1 MADWRGRGGGRKG
14 GQPTLSFEG
23 GPGRGG
29 GRAGGQPT
37 LEIEGGPGR
46 GGGRAGSQ
54 PTLEIR
60 GGPGRGGGR
69 SGAQPQLGERVDF
82 GGSSSTRRSSSR
94 SSGATSTPRG
104 GSSMGSRSSGERSP
118 RVADPEGAY
127 IFALEID
134 GVEVAHF
141 RECSG
146 LKSTTEVF
154 ELVEGGQNHRVHK
167 LPGQSRWDNIV
178 LRYGVSGDTTLLQWR
193 DEVLQDSFALRRNGS
208 IVMKTLAMEEV
219 RRYNFI
225 QAWPVSWEGP
235 SFNSGSSE
243 VAIEALE
250 LAHHGIQVT

>member
-1 MADWRGRGGGRKG
+1 MADWRGRGKGRSG
-14 GQPTLSFEG
+14 GQPNLSFEGGPGHGGGRGAGQPNLDIEG

-37 LEIEGGPGR
+37 LEISGGPGR
-46 GGGRAGSQ
+46 GGGRAGAQ
-54 PTLEIR
+54 PT
-60 GGPGRGGGR
+60 
-69 SGAQPQLGERVDF
+69 LGERVEF
-82 GGSSSTRRSSSR
+82 GGESRRFSTRRSAS
-94 SSGATSTPRG
+94 TSTPRG
-104 GSSMGSRSSGERSP
+104 GSSMAGGATGERSP
-118 RVADPEGAY
+118 RVADPEGAF

-146 LKSTTEVF
+146 LKTTTEVF

-193 DEVLQDSFALRRNGS
+193 NEVLQDSFALRRNGS
-208 IVMKTLAMEEV
+208 VVMKTLGMEEV
-219 RRYNFI
+219 RRYNFV

-235 SFNSGSSE
+235 SFSSGSSD